1 MATLPSW
8 TLHSTQNRAADDPTV
23 LYGEFSIPVSRTLDN
38 PPVDGADQG
47 GDDHEDANDR
57 DNTEEE
63 NGGHTH
69 AESRA

>member
-1 MATLPSW
+1 MIVKSDG
-8 TLHSTQNRAADDPTV
+8 SFAA
-23 LYGEFSIPVSRTLDN
+23 LRQSQFPVSRTLDN
-38 PPVDGADQG
+38 PPVDGANQSC
-47 GDDHEDANDR
+47 DDHEDANDR